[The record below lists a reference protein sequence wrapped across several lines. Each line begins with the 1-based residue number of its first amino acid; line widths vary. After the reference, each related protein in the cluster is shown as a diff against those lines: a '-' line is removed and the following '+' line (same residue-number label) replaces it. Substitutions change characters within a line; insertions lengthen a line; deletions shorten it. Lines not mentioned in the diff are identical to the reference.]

1 MTRTNRTEYA
11 ILGLLA
17 LGPRSGYDIKRDVEE
32 ALGHFWHESY
42 GHIYPILKRLHSH
55 GLAERRKEQDEGRP
69 TRHVY
74 SLTADG
80 RAELEAWLA
89 QPVERTP
96 PRNEL
101 LLKVFFGRFTTP
113 ETLRNLLTDY
123 RDRQAEALASLE
135 QVGAVLEAEAGSDL
149 PYWMM
154 TRDLGLRAMRTFLEW
169 ADDTIEKLDHM
180 SDQEDE
186 P

>member
-1 MTRTNRTEYA
+1 MARTNRTEYA

-17 LGPRSGYDIKRDVEE
+17 LGPRSGYDIKRDGED

-55 GLAERRKEQDEGRP
+55 GLTERHEERDEGRP

-74 SLTADG
+74 TLTADG

-89 QPVERTP
+89 EPVERTP

-101 LLKVFFGRFTTP
+101 LLKLFFGRLTTP
-113 ETLRNLLTDY
+113 GVLHSLVSDY
-123 RDRQAEALASLE
+123 RDRQAEALVALE
-135 QVGAVLEAEAGSDL
+135 SVGAVLEAEAGSDL

-154 TRDLGLRAMRTFLEW
+154 TRDLGLRAMRTFLDW
-169 ADDTIEKLDHM
+169 ADDTLDELDRM
-180 SDQEDE
+180 KEDE
-186 P
+186 R